1 MKPTSTRLRRTLL
14 TILGVLLL
22 AAAGY
27 GGFLFLTSDSEPSAE
42 NLNYSL
48 GKPHRGTISATIDAS
63 GKIKPADV
71 INLNFD
77 VSGTVAEILVVVN
90 DRVEQ
95 GDPLAHLDT
104 TDLQL
109 NLEKS
114 AASLA
119 QVKASYDQLAAETP
133 PEEIEQAQAQLEQ
146 SRGQLT
152 QVQGEVTAE
161 DIAAARA
168 ELEQARAA
176 LSQLEAG
183 PKSHDVKSAQAA
195 LASARANLRSQR
207 DSLSAAKT
215 RAELQMHQA
224 ANTLRNQQDNYS
236 NIYWENRERE
246 RNWNSP
252 NTNISS
258 QLREREEAAL
268 RSVRDAED
276 ALEIA
281 RVAYEQAKQAETTGI
296 QAAEAEVQSA
306 EANLEKILA
315 PADPDDIAAA
325 QAQIARAQA
334 NLNKLTGQ
342 QRSGSVA
349 AAVAS
354 VNSAQARL
362 DALLAPPRDVDVA
375 STLAQVQQAEVSME
389 QARQDLD
396 RATLRAPIDGVVAE
410 VNLTVGERET
420 PSLNRPAIIIADLSR
435 FYVYGTVDEI
445 DVAQLRVG
453 QEVLLTLDALPELEL
468 TGVLDTISPLS
479 DESAAVAT
487 YAIRVE
493 MTSKDRRVR
502 SGMSAT
508 VDIIVDQK
516 EEALLVPR
524 RAVYASEGTRYIDTP
539 TNQGLCDLERSAWP
553 AEPDLEQIEVT
564 TGLSNDQFM
573 EITSENVSEETCIY
587 VEGVD
592 ARMNPFSG
600 PPPGQSR
607 RNRGG

>member
-1 MKPTSTRLRRTLL
+1 MKQTNARLRRTLL
-14 TILGVLLL
+14 TILGILLL

-27 GGFLFLTSDSEPSAE
+27 GGFLLFVNTTPSPAE
-42 NLNYSL
+42 GLNYSL
-48 GKPHRGTISATIDAS
+48 GKPHRGSISATIDAS

-71 INLNFD
+71 VNLNFD
-77 VSGTVAEILVVVN
+77 VSGTVEEILVVVN

-95 GDPLAHLDT
+95 GEPLAHLDT

-109 NLEKS
+109 NLEKA

-119 QVKASYDQLAAETP
+119 QVKAGYDQLAAEAP
-133 PEEIEQAQAQLEQ
+133 PEEVEQAQAQLQQ
-146 SRGQLT
+146 SRGQLN
-152 QVQGEVTAE
+152 QVQGEVTSE
-161 DIAAARA
+161 DIQAARA

-176 LSQLEAG
+176 LAQLEAG

-195 LASARANLRSQR
+195 LESARTNVRSQR

-215 RAELQMHQA
+215 RAELQMRQA

-246 RNWNSP
+246 RNWDSP
-252 NTNISS
+252 GANVSS

-281 RVAYEQAKQAETTGI
+281 RVAYEQAKQAEITGL
-296 QAAEAEVQSA
+296 QAAEAEVRSA
-306 EANLEKILA
+306 EANLEKVLA
-315 PADPDDIAAA
+315 PADPDAIAAA
-325 QAQIARAQA
+325 RAQIARAEA

-349 AAVAS
+349 AAAAS
-354 VNSAQARL
+354 VNIAQARL
-362 DALLAPPRDVDVA
+362 DALLAAPREVDVA
-375 STLAQVQQAEVSME
+375 STLAQIEQAEVSVE

-453 QEVLLTLDALPELEL
+453 QEVVLTLDALPELEL

-487 YAIRVE
+487 YAIRIE

-508 VDIIVDQK
+508 ADIIVDQK
-516 EEALLVPR
+516 EQALLVPR
-524 RAVYASEGTRYIDTP
+524 RAIYASEGVRYVDIP
-539 TNQGLCDLERSAWP
+539 TNQGLCDLERSEWP
-553 AEPDLEQIEVT
+553 AAPDLQQVEVT

-573 EITSENVSEETCIY
+573 EITSDTMTEETCIY

-592 ARMNPFSG
+592 ARMYPFSG
-600 PPPGQSR
+600 PPPGRSR
-607 RNRGG
+607 GRRGG